1 MRELLERTRPPGRR
15 VLRLFGVSESAVAR
29 ALEEAGGDGAGVEAT
44 ICAREFEI
52 HVDLVVER
60 GAEERANV
68 LEAALTERL
77 ERWLFARD
85 ERGVA
90 ELVLSLAGANGLRL
104 ATAESCTGGMVA
116 ARLTDVT
123 GSSASFVGGIV
134 AYADEVKSSELGVP
148 EELIAQHGAVSAEV
162 AAAMAAGARERLG
175 ADVAVAVTGVAGA
188 RGGAPPKTGGGGPLS
203 PPGPGRGPARTLRP
217 P

>member
-52 HVDLVVER
+52 HVDLVVEP

-68 LEAALTERL
+68 LEAALAERL

-85 ERGVA
+85 ERDVA

-104 ATAESCTGGMVA
+104 ATAESCTGGMGA

-123 GSSASFVGGIV
+123 GSRAGLRRG
-134 AYADEVKSSELGVP
+134 LGRD
-148 EELIAQHGAVSAEV
+148 A
-162 AAAMAAGARERLG
+162 
-175 ADVAVAVTGVAGA
+175 
-188 RGGAPPKTGGGGPLS
+188 
-203 PPGPGRGPARTLRP
+203 GRG
-217 P
+217 